1 MTHPPPAIPHR
12 SPLRSAS
19 TRRPRPAARHP
30 SGCASTRADWGP
42 RPGQDRPRSDATG
55 AAGGSRQT
63 EAADRAP
70 LTAPPPR
77 PVPAGAVSLRHS
89 AGDPHRNMA
98 ADNAPP
104 APAGGPRPTRTGP
117 QRGGV
122 GGCRAGERERE
133 GRAFAAS
140 ARATRGLG
148 RRSVTVAV
156 LFCFFF

>member
-1 MTHPPPAIPHR
+1 MTHPPPAIPRR

-30 SGCASTRADWGP
+30 SGCASTPRDADWGP

-70 LTAPPPR
+70 LAAPPPR

-98 ADNAPP
+98 ADSAPP
-104 APAGGPRPTRTGP
+104 APAPAACGRAAPHPDGAAAR
-117 QRGGV
+117 RGWRLQSW
-122 GGCRAGERERE
+122 RAGE
-133 GRAFAAS
+133 GRKS
-140 ARATRGLG
+140 I
-148 RRSVTVAV
+148 
-156 LFCFFF
+156 CC